1 MHGSIHGLSYLDCL
15 QSHSCV
21 SKIKIDKGHAIKA
34 IKLCSQYFTAV
45 ECFAQFYRIISFFA
59 LRKWYRNRCFVWDL
73 STLVKAQC
81 GRFSINRNRCFVW
94 DLSTLVKAQCGRF
107 SRYVQL
113 PWQQRLLPEIRMPDQ
128 HQSFL
133 FQRCF
138 SRTNMV
144 VESCFVLNYILSRTT
159 IVGWRYNILV

>member
-1 MHGSIHGLSYLDCL
+1 MHGSIQGLSYLDCL

-21 SKIKIDKGHAIKA
+21 SKIKIDKGYAIKA
-34 IKLCSQYFTAV
+34 IKLWSQYFTAV

-73 STLVKAQC
+73 STL
-81 GRFSINRNRCFVW
+81 F
-94 DLSTLVKAQCGRF
+94 KAQCGRF

-113 PWQQRLLPEIRMPDQ
+113 PWQQRLLLEIRMPDQ

-138 SRTNMV
+138 SRTNISRKLFCFKLYSQSNINCWLKVQYSCLKYLVFESETSRNRRYV
-144 VESCFVLNYILSRTT
+144 VQIPE
-159 IVGWRYNILV
+159 